1 MEPDPL
7 REIRDIRRQIS
18 KECGDDPDKVFDYYR
33 AHQEQMKSTGKFKF
47 VTKPMGRVPAALTT
61 EPSNE
66 RER

>member
-18 KECGDDPDKVFDYYR
+18 KECGDDPTKVFAYYM
-33 AHQEQMKSTGKFKF
+33 AYQEQMKSTGKFKF
-47 VTKPMGRVPAALTT
+47 VTKPMGRVPVTLAT
-61 EPSNE
+61 EPSDE